1 MPDFYL
7 TLIIVTM
14 RPTLFS
20 RYFVL
25 TLVAVAAAACG
36 GDSSPAAA
44 GGGGGPGGGPGG
56 AGRGGAQI
64 TPVEIAVVERVTL
77 ANTSLVTGLLEPI
90 RTVSV
95 NAQLGGALLEVR
107 AEEGTRVR
115 AGQLLAQVDA
125 RELEAQVRAAEA
137 ALTFAAATA
146 KRSADLFE
154 QQIVT
159 AAENERDQSALA
171 SARATV
177 SQLNTRLDFSRI
189 ESPINGIVT
198 ARFVQSGDI
207 VSANTRLF
215 TVSDLSTLVVRLPVS
230 ELEVSQLRTGATV
243 DLSVDALAGAKFPG
257 RIRRIFPAADSLTRL
272 VPVEVAI
279 TGNSTA
285 VLRPGY
291 TVRATLSLDTKN
303 DALVVPTRAVLGA
316 SGARSV
322 FVIRN
327 GFAER
332 RAVRVGADVD
342 GRLEVFAGLN
352 SGDTVIVAGNSLV
365 REGGQVRIVDPLAP
379 DAPSR
384 AGATTVPQAGAA
396 NAPRADSAQLARA
409 TQ

>member
-1 MPDFYL
+1 M
-7 TLIIVTM
+7 
-14 RPTLFS
+14 LFVK
-20 RYFVL
+20 RL
-25 TLVAVAAAACG
+25 LLVAAVASLSACG
-36 GDSSPAAA
+36 NDSPGAAA
-44 GGGGGPGGGPGG
+44 GAGGGPGRGG
-56 AGRGGAQI
+56 GRGGGSPI
-64 TPVEIAVVERVTL
+64 TPVEIAVVERVTM

-115 AGQLLAQVDA
+115 AGQLLAQIDA
-125 RELEAQVRAAEA
+125 RELEAQFRAAEA

-146 KRSADLFE
+146 SRSADLFKK
-154 QQIVT
+154 QIVT
-159 AAENERDQSALA
+159 AAENERDKSALA
-171 SARATV
+171 AAQATV
-177 SQLNTRLDFSRI
+177 TQLKTRLEFARI
-189 ESPINGIVT
+189 ESPIDGVVT

-207 VSANTRLF
+207 VSPNTRLF
-215 TVSDLSTLVVRLPVS
+215 TVSDLTTLVVRLPVS
-230 ELEVSQLRTGATV
+230 ELEVAQLRTGASV
-243 DLSVDALAGAKFPG
+243 DLSVDAMGGATYAG

-279 TGNSTA
+279 TGSATA
-285 VLRPGY
+285 QLRPGY

-316 SGARSV
+316 TGARSV
-322 FVIRN
+322 FVIRD
-327 GFAER
+327 GLAER

-342 GRLEVFAGLN
+342 GRLEVFSGLA

-384 AGATTVPQAGAA
+384 AAGTAAVPGAGAA
-396 NAPRADSAQLARA
+396 ITRAPDSAPVPRA